1 MVMRAARRA
10 LGEEMPRRVGRFEA
24 APDTEITRTA
34 QHRLVWQGQEV
45 ARLRPGHSVLRPLV
59 EVIASDFLDGP
70 LRERVRRRCQ
80 GWIDAE
86 IALAFAPLFAALE
99 AGRASPMARGLLH
112 RLGEGMGLA
121 RAEAEDNLAGSP
133 VRLAGGGIAWFLPA
147 MMKPQPMAL
156 RATLLALGAG
166 VAAPALP
173 LPSLTA
179 IPAEQPWPPGFAEA
193 LGWITAGPVLL
204 RLDVAE
210 RLAGELRR
218 GTRALGG
225 PMPLPRGLASRL
237 SVKGEAL
244 PMVLRSLGFRLI
256 PAPSLDPGA
265 YGPPAPP
272 MLAPLSPGRAR
283 ARGEMEKRP
292 APPRPDS
299 PFATLANFRKPD
311 SKLGAGRR

>member
-1 MVMRAARRA
+1 MVLRAARRA

-24 APDTEITRTA
+24 APDEEITRTP

-59 EVIASDFLDGP
+59 EVIGSDFLDGP

-80 GWIDAE
+80 AFIDAE
-86 IALAFAPLFAALE
+86 IAVVFAPLLTALE
-99 AGRASPMARGLLH
+99 IGRAAPRARGLLH
-112 RLGEGMGLA
+112 RLAEGMGVT
-121 RAEAEDNLAGSP
+121 RAEAEDNLAGCP
-133 VRLAGGGIAWFLPA
+133 VRLAGGGLAWFLPA
-147 MMKPQPMAL
+147 MMKPGPMAL
-156 RATLLALGAG
+156 RAALLALSAG
-166 VAAPALP
+166 IAAPALP

-179 IPAEQPWPPGFAEA
+179 ISAEQPWRAGFAEA
-193 LGWITAGPVLL
+193 LGWIPAGPILL

-210 RLAGELRR
+210 RLADELRR

-225 PMPLPRGLASRL
+225 RMLLPRGLASRL

-244 PMVLRSLGFRLI
+244 PIVLRSLGFRLI
-256 PAPSLDPGA
+256 PAPSLGTGE
-265 YGPPAPP
+265 YGPPVPP

-283 ARGEMEKRP
+283 ARGEEEKRP

-299 PFATLANFRKPD
+299 PFASLASFR
-311 SKLGAGRR
+311 AGRR